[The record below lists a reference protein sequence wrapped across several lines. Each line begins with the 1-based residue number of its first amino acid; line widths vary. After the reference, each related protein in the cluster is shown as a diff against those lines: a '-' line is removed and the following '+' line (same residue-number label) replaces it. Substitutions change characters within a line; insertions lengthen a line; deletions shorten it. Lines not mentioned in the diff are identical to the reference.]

1 MTLDIDISILLSF
14 LCPFSSVMSGC
25 LASSSRLHC
34 AILSQARNSGT
45 PSISRGANHGVTEM
59 QNLLNAPFVFQW
71 LGSRSM
77 IYWLQVLEGVIVSW
91 SFYKF
96 LIYQFSIEM
105 FEKHWVSLHLL
116 NSFDSVYCMIG
127 NDWLDTHI
135 QCKKYPLSWGSRS
148 PF

>member
-1 MTLDIDISILLSF
+1 MLLFFVPLAVLSKWF
-14 LCPFSSVMSGC
+14 DAWQAP
-25 LASSSRLHC
+25 LASTGT
-34 AILSQARNSGT
+34 ILSQARNSGT
-45 PSISRGANHGVTEM
+45 PSISRGANHWVTEM
-59 QNLLNAPFVFQW
+59 KNLLNAPFVFQW
-71 LGSRSM
+71 LWSRSM

-135 QCKKYPLSWGSRS
+135 QRKKYPLRHQVTCLIT
-148 PF
+148 